1 MWFSVA
7 QTRCRYNAP
16 TTTATQERMDAG
28 GRYVRA
34 GRRGRRPLPTPHV
47 RQGRAYH
54 VARKVVYMVGA
65 DVLGRPPPKGNHCN
79 PVVFLL
85 VVTRT
90 VFGNV
95 PSTAPLTTW
104 QSRRLSNRSFGSFAV
119 KATST
124 DSFTPEKSTCSC
136 AGCATTIGYA
146 TSAGCWTIT
155 AGGGGGGGGCDA
167 SIATAATV
175 PRKSMVFA
183 VDSGSDEQPAH
194 TATAVTPII
203 SYFIFSRLLVSVCL
217 AVHR

>member
-1 MWFSVA
+1 MYG
-7 QTRCRYNAP
+7 RGGRPRPPAP
-16 TTTATQERMDAG
+16 RTHRDDAG
-28 GRYVRA
+28 GRCVRA
-34 GRRGRRPLPTPHV
+34 GRRGRRPLPTPHSPSV
-47 RQGRAYH
+47 QGRAA
-54 VARKVVYMVGA
+54 VARRAVYMVGA

-194 TATAVTPII
+194 TTTAVTPII

-217 AVHR
+217 AVHQ